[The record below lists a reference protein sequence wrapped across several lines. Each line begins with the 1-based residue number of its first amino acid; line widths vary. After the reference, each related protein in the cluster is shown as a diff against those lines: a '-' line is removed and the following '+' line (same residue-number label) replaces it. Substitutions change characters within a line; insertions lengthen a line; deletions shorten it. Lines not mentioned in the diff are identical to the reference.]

1 MTDFDPT
8 KLGAK
13 PTNNEFDPLALGA
26 KPVSTDPEA
35 SRSAKALGTV
45 SKFSDIAGY
54 VATALGAL
62 GLKRQS
68 KKADKESQ
76 EAFRKASEL
85 TKKARNTTD
94 PVEKSRLLGE
104 ARAIMTTSGEKV
116 ANINQEIVDY
126 KTSTNITDADMERS
140 NFDFALRRGGAAAL
154 EAGSMMVPGAATAA
168 QTAGGRIAQAAIKGA
183 TSSGLSSAGSSLLD
197 AETTQEFMSDTA
209 VGAIMGAVTSAAFT
223 GLSEGREA
231 WKAKKLAK
239 QRNKWVKP
247 TGELNIEDSDIS
259 DFIAT
264 NNSKKSFK
272 NIDQKHYSPQ
282 EKVDSFKRNGL
293 ARNDLMNEATDAYGN
308 KYSIGEK
315 VLDDKTDGL
324 FKNKIMPILEGSD
337 TKITKS
343 SILATLEANKAGSLN
358 PEVEETA
365 IKWVKENLDDVMSA
379 GDAYKWKQQLM
390 SGSFNRSGSPKIS
403 LNGQSSRSTGWAILG
418 QIKEN
423 LSPEDSTLLQNALDE
438 VTEAYAWK
446 DLVTSAAKKYQREA
460 MKGKF
465 LVDGKKIATKAAG
478 AGAVALGTAS
488 WNPLLA
494 LGLLG
499 SQVSNI
505 SQEFATQPLQK
516 FGQNVVEK
524 EAGKQL
530 PNVIT
535 SLVGKIPQATK

>member
-8 KLGAK
+8 KLGARSI
-13 PTNNEFDPLALGA
+13 NNEFDPLALGA
-26 KPVSTDPEA
+26 KPVSTEPEA

-45 SKFSDIAGY
+45 SKFSNIAGY
-54 VATALGAL
+54 VATALGAV

-68 KKADKESQ
+68 EKIDKESQ
-76 EAFRKASEL
+76 KAFKKASEL
-85 TKKARNTTD
+85 TKKAKNTTD
-94 PVEKSRLLGE
+94 PVEKSRLLTE

-126 KTSTNITDADMERS
+126 KTRTNITDADMERS

-154 EAGSMMVPGAATAA
+154 EAGSMMVPGATTAA

-183 TSSGLSSAGSSLLD
+183 TSSGLSSASSSLLD

-223 GLSEGREA
+223 GLSEASEA
-231 WKAKKLAK
+231 NKARKLAK
-239 QRNKWVKP
+239 QKNKWVKP
-247 TGELNIEDSDIS
+247 TGELNIEDPDIG

-264 NNSKKSFK
+264 NNSKKSYK
-272 NIDQKHYSPQ
+272 NITQKHYSPQ
-282 EKVDSFKRNGL
+282 EQVNSFRNNGL
-293 ARNDLMNEATDAYGN
+293 ARKDLMNEATDAYGN

-315 VLDDKTDGL
+315 ILDDKTDKI
-324 FKNKIMPILEGSD
+324 FKNQITPVLKGSD
-337 TKITKS
+337 TKITKRG
-343 SILATLEANKAGSLN
+343 ILATLEANKAGSLN
-358 PEVEETA
+358 PDVEETA
-365 IKWVKENLDDVMSA
+365 IKWVKDNLDDVIPA
-379 GDAYKWKQQLM
+379 DEAYKIKQQLM
-390 SGSFNRSGSPKIS
+390 NGSFNRSGSPKIS

-423 LSPEDSTLLQNALDE
+423 LSPEESTLLQNALDE

-446 DLVTSAAKKYQREA
+446 DVVASAARKYQKEA

-465 LVDGKKIATKAAG
+465 LVDSKKVAAKAAG
-478 AGAVALGTAS
+478 AGAVAVGTAS

-505 SQEFATQPLQK
+505 GQDFATKPLQK

-530 PNVIT
+530 PNIIT
-535 SLVGKIPQATK
+535 SLVGKVPQAIK